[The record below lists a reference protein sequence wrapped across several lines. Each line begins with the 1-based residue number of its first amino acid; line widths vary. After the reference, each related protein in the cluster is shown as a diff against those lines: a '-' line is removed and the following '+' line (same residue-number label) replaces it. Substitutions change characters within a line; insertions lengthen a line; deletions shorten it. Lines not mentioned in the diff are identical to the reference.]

1 MMKRY
6 VLLLT
11 CLTAL
16 VAADARAAGMA
27 AGEAQAFDPRSRYS
41 ADEARNQSQSGN
53 VVPARVAIDAVRQR
67 YPGAQV
73 LDVELVRSGSP
84 YYIVKILTQEGHRLD
99 VRVNAVTGR
108 VM

>member
-6 VLLLT
+6 ALLLT
-11 CLTAL
+11 CLAAL
-16 VAADARAAGMA
+16 AAADARASDSV
-27 AGEAQAFDPRSRYS
+27 GEAQAFDPRSRYS
-41 ADEARNQSQSGN
+41 ADEARSQSQSGN
-53 VVPARVAIDAVRQR
+53 VVPARVAVDNVRRR

-84 YYIVKILTQEGHRLD
+84 FYIVKILTQEGHRID
-99 VRVNAVTGR
+99 VRVDAATGR

>member
-6 VLLLT
+6 ALLLT
-11 CLTAL
+11 CLVAFA
-16 VAADARAAGMA
+16 AADARASDV

-41 ADEARNQSQSGN
+41 ADEARNQSQAGN
-53 VVPARVAIDAVRQR
+53 VVPARVAIDNVRRR

-99 VRVNAVTGR
+99 VRVDGTTGR

>member
-6 VLLLT
+6 ALLLT

-16 VAADARAAGMA
+16 VAADARAFEVA
-27 AGEAQAFDPRSRYS
+27 ADAQAFDPRSRYS

-84 YYIVKILTQEGHRLD
+84 FYIVKILTREGHRLD

-108 VM
+108 LM

>member
-6 VLLLT
+6 ALLLI
-11 CLTAL
+11 CLTAF
-16 VAADARAAGMA
+16 AASDAHASNA

-53 VVPARVAIDAVRQR
+53 VVPARVAIDNVRNR

-84 YYIVKILTQEGHRLD
+84 YYIVKILTQDGRRID
-99 VRVNAVTGR
+99 VRVDAVTGR

>member
-6 VLLLT
+6 ALLLT

-16 VAADARAAGMA
+16 AVADARASDVA
-27 AGEAQAFDPRSRYS
+27 AEGQAVDPRSRFS
-41 ADEARNQSQSGN
+41 ADEARDQRQSGN
-53 VVPARVAIDAVRQR
+53 VVPARVAIDNVRRR

-73 LDVELVRSGSP
+73 LDVELVRSGAP
-84 YYIVKILTQEGHRLD
+84 FYIVKILTQDGRRLD
-99 VRVNAVTGR
+99 VRVDGVSGR

>member
-6 VLLLT
+6 VLLLL

-16 VAADARAAGMA
+16 SVADARASHAT
-27 AGEAQAFDPRSRYS
+27 GEGQAFDPRSRYS
-41 ADEARNQSQSGN
+41 ADEARDQRQSGN
-53 VVPARVAIDAVRQR
+53 VVPARVAIDNVRSR

-73 LDVELVRSGSP
+73 LDVELVRSGSA
-84 YYIVKILTQEGHRLD
+84 YYIVKILTQDGRRVD
-99 VRVNAVTGR
+99 VRVDAVTGR

>member
-6 VLLLT
+6 ALLLT

-16 VAADARAAGMA
+16 AAADARASDVS
-27 AGEAQAFDPRSRYS
+27 GEAQAFDPRSRYS
-41 ADEARNQSQSGN
+41 ADEARSQSQSGN
-53 VVPARVAIDAVRQR
+53 VVPARVAIDNVRRR

-73 LDVELVRSGSP
+73 LDVELVRSGSA
-84 YYIVKILTQEGHRLD
+84 YYIVKILTQEGHRID
-99 VRVNAVTGR
+99 VRVDAATGR